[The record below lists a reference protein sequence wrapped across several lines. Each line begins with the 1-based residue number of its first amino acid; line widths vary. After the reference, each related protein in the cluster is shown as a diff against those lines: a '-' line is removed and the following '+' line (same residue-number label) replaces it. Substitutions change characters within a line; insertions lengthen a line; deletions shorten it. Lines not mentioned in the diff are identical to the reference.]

1 MRFFSIRHAPATK
14 PSTVNVFFVVAF
26 FLLKTTSM
34 YSGGTILLRSRCARM
49 IESNAG
55 RKRTGAGASAAARG
69 ARGRS

>member
-1 MRFFSIRHAPATK
+1 MRQAPATK

-26 FLLKTTSM
+26 FLLITMSR
-34 YSGGTILLRSRCARM
+34 YSSGRIRDRSRCARM

-55 RKRTGAGASAAARG
+55 RKRTGAGAPADVSG